1 MKVWMANGLYD
12 LATSYFGTQ
21 YFVNHMNLSPELQK
35 NISMT
40 YYKGGHMMY
49 FVESELKQLKEDAV
63 KLYQAK

>member
-1 MKVWMANGLYD
+1 
-12 LATSYFGTQ
+12 
-21 YFVNHMNLSPELQK
+21 
-35 NISMT
+35 MT